1 MKENKMNREYS
12 HCGYQD
18 DPHSIPDEN
27 DELNDLNGIGTFIP
41 EVDGFDS
48 TRKIDA
54 TFLMPQIDEM
64 YSYPTQTYGDSF
76 PRGYED

>member
-1 MKENKMNREYS
+1 MNREYS
-12 HCGYQD
+12 HYGYQD

-27 DELNDLNGIGTFIP
+27 DELNDPNGIGTFIP
-41 EVDGFDS
+41 EVDGFDT

-54 TFLMPQIDEM
+54 TFLMPQIDEI
-64 YSYPTQTYGDSF
+64 YNYPTQIYGDSF